1 MIATS
6 SYSFP
11 VLEEDRF
18 DYIDSVQYKVDQVGT
33 GDDYL
38 IFEHKILGDSLIA
51 TLLRNAEAKF
61 VTTVALKSALHR
73 ETVDN
78 IEEKIS
84 STHIKQKIPLKKT
97 FETQNFFATIVYTG
111 IDKEIVLDAQKM
123 GLDEF
128 WDGTAITLHKG
139 AILARDGWRN
149 LENTASDL
157 LTVKKDET
165 EKYGF
170 NVTLISQEG
179 GRFIATVQPTLYD
192 TLSKLPND
200 HPHRNSI
207 IIHMLCLGFMEI
219 HKDYKEDDS
228 ELTNF
233 HGIKLELESKG
244 IPTWQ
249 DEGFS
254 ANDVACH
261 FVQHNLKWEASDD

>member
-18 DYIDSVQYKVDQVGT
+18 DYIDSIQYKVNQVGT

-38 IFEHKILGDSLIA
+38 IFEHKILGNSLIA
-51 TLLRNAEAKF
+51 MLLRNGEAKF
-61 VTTVALKSALHR
+61 VTTVALKSALYR
-73 ETVDN
+73 ETVDK
-78 IEEKIS
+78 IEEQIS
-84 STHIKQKIPLKKT
+84 STHIKQKIPLKQT
-97 FETQNFFATIVYTG
+97 FETQNFFATVVYTG
-111 IDKEIVLDAQKM
+111 EDREIILDAQKM

-128 WDGTAITLHKG
+128 WDGTTITLHKG

-157 LTVKKDET
+157 LTVKKDEA

-170 NVTLISQEG
+170 NVTLNPQEG
-179 GRFIATVQPTLYD
+179 GRFIATVQPNLYD
-192 TLSKLPND
+192 ELSKFPND
-200 HPHRNSI
+200 NPHRNSI
-207 IIHMLCLGFMEI
+207 IIHMLCLGFMELQ
-219 HKDYKEDDS
+219 KNYKEDDS

-233 HGIKLELESKG
+233 LGIKLELESKG

-249 DEGFS
+249 NESFS
-254 ANDVACH
+254 PNDVACH
-261 FVQHNLKWEASDD
+261 FVQHNLKWETSDD